1 MALTFQNTAPAR
13 YWRREPPEHVRC
25 YLCPRHCRMKA
36 GQRGAC
42 FVRANDNGRLVLT
55 SYGRASGLC
64 IDPMEK
70 KPLYHFLP
78 GTDILSFGTVGCH
91 LACRFC
97 QNWHLSAA
105 TQEDALS
112 SAADPMQIV
121 RAALRSGCRSV
132 AFTYNDPIPS
142 LEFVVDVAAACREHG
157 IRTVAVTNGYI
168 TEEARSEFFDVM
180 DAANVD
186 LKAFTEAFYRR
197 NCAGRLQPVLD
208 TLRYIASRGSTWLE
222 VTTLMIPGEND
233 SPSELEQLSA
243 WVAEYLGRT
252 VPLHFSAFRPAYR
265 MTHVPPTPASTLSRA
280 RRIAMEAGLQYV
292 YTGNVYDPQG
302 SATYC
307 PSCGT
312 ALIRR
317 EGFASRI
324 TDLTPDGKCRRCGTT
339 IAGVWN

>member
-1 MALTFQNTAPAR
+1 
-13 YWRREPPEHVRC
+13 
-25 YLCPRHCRMKA
+25 MKP

-121 RAALRSGCRSV
+121 RAASRSGCRSV

-142 LEFVVDVAAACREHG
+142 LEFVVDVASACREHG

-186 LKAFTEAFYRR
+186 LKAFTDAFYRR
-197 NCAGRLQPVLD
+197 NCAGKLQPVLD
-208 TLRYIASRGSTWLE
+208 TLRYIASRGLTWLE
-222 VTTLMIPGEND
+222 VTTLIIPGEND

-265 MTHVPPTPASTLSRA
+265 MTHIPPTPASTLSRA
-280 RRIAMEAGLQYV
+280 RRIAMEAGLPYV

-324 TDLTPDGKCRRCGTT
+324 TDLASDGKCRRCRTT
-339 IAGVWN
+339 IAGVWS